1 MTNQPEVALDVA
13 CCAPGGQGSRN
24 GAESRCQRP
33 DNLQYDNILDKWNM
47 TMYELKNLINKVHTQ
62 HGTRV
67 GRRLAATFLLCLSP
81 FFIHPAA
88 AQAPASL
95 TFANFRDTRDLN
107 PHIYSGEIWAQNML
121 YESLVKVT
129 PDGIQPWLA
138 EKWDTS
144 ADGKVYTFTLRQG
157 VMFSDGGAF
166 NAQAA
171 KQNIDA
177 VLANRERHGWLEMV
191 RIIDK
196 VEVLSEYQLR
206 FTLKEPYY
214 PFLIELAV
222 TRPMR
227 FISPAAMKDG
237 GTKTGVKA
245 YIGTGPYVMSE
256 HKTDEYAVFTLNP
269 HYWGEKPQL
278 ERVVMKVIP
287 DNQTRLLALQKGEI
301 ELIYGK
307 NMIDADSF
315 AQLNKNKTFA
325 TQLSEPVSTRMLLVN
340 TTSENLKDVR
350 VRQALQHAVN
360 KVDIAEGIFNGSEVP
375 ADTLLA
381 KNVPYS
387 NIDLKPY
394 TYDLDKTAA
403 LLDAAGW
410 VKKAGQEWRQKDGKP
425 LSIGIYYDSNTASQ
439 KVIAEYLQ
447 GEFAT
452 LGIDLKL
459 HGEEE
464 QAYRDRQK
472 AGKFDIVFNISWGTP
487 YDPQSFLSGMK
498 LPVYGDYAAQQG
510 LAEKK
515 QIDDSIA
522 HALVTTDE
530 KARQE
535 YYRYVLTTLHNEAVY
550 IPLTYERN
558 RAVYVKSLKNVG
570 FNPSQFEI
578 PFDRMSRE

>member
-1 MTNQPEVALDVA
+1 M
-13 CCAPGGQGSRN
+13 C
-24 GAESRCQRP
+24 
-33 DNLQYDNILDKWNM
+33 
-47 TMYELKNLINKVHTQ
+47 ELKTRTNKIDTQ
-62 HGTRV
+62 NGKRAV
-67 GRRLAATFLLCLSP
+67 SRLTAAFLLCLSP
-81 FFIHPAA
+81 FFINPAW
-88 AQAPASL
+88 AQTLSSL

-129 PDGIQPWLA
+129 PQGIQPWLA
-138 EKWDTS
+138 EKWDIS

-157 VMFSDGGAF
+157 VKFSDGVAF
-166 NAQAA
+166 TAQTA

-177 VLANRERHGWLEMV
+177 VLDNRERHGWLEMV
-191 RIIDK
+191 RIIDN
-196 VEVLSEYQLR
+196 VEALDERRLR

-214 PFLIELAV
+214 PFLVELAV

-269 HYWGEKPQL
+269 YYWGEKPRLQ
-278 ERVVMKVIP
+278 RITMKVIP

-301 ELIYGK
+301 EMIYGK
-307 NMIDADSF
+307 NMIDADAF
-315 AQLNKNKTFA
+315 
-325 TQLSEPVSTRMLLVN
+325 TQLSQNKKFTTQLSAPVSTRMLLMN
-340 TTSENLKDVR
+340 TTSENLKDAR

-360 KVDIAEGIFNGSEVP
+360 KVDIAEGIFNGSEIP

-387 NIDLKPY
+387 NIGLKPY
-394 TYDLDKTAA
+394 AYDLDKAAA
-403 LLDAAGW
+403 LLDEAGW
-410 VKKAGQEWRQKDGKP
+410 VKSAGQTWRQKAGKP

-447 GEFAT
+447 SEFAT
-452 LGIDLKL
+452 LGIELKPY
-459 HGEEE
+459 GEEE

-515 QIDDSIA
+515 HIDERIS

-535 YYRYVLTTLHNEAVY
+535 DYRYVLTTLHDEAVY
-550 IPLTYERN
+550 LPLTYERN
-558 RAVYVKSLKNVG
+558 RAVYVKSVKNVE

>member
-1 MTNQPEVALDVA
+1 
-13 CCAPGGQGSRN
+13 
-24 GAESRCQRP
+24 
-33 DNLQYDNILDKWNM
+33 
-47 TMYELKNLINKVHTQ
+47 MYKLKNALHDGKSKS
-62 HGTRV
+62 
-67 GRRLAATFLLCLSP
+67 RRLVTSLLLCLSP
-81 FFIHPAA
+81 VFANSVV
-88 AQAPASL
+88 AQEPQSL

-129 PDGIQPWLA
+129 PQGIEPWLA
-138 EKWDTS
+138 EKWETS
-144 ADGKVYTFTLRQG
+144 ADGKVYTFTLRSD
-157 VMFSDGGAF
+157 VKFSDGAAF
-166 NAQAA
+166 NAQTA

-177 VLANRERHGWLEMV
+177 ILDNRERHGWLEMV

-196 VEVLSEYQLR
+196 VEALDEHRLR
-206 FTLKEPYY
+206 FTLKEAYY

-227 FISPAAMKDG
+227 FISPAAMKEG
-237 GTKTGVKA
+237 GTRHGVNA

-269 HYWGEKPQL
+269 LYWGEKPKL
-278 ERVVMKVIP
+278 EKVVMKVIP
-287 DNQTRLLALQKGEI
+287 DTQTRLLALQKGEI

-307 NMIDADSF
+307 NMIDADAFERLSKDKKF
-315 AQLNKNKTFA
+315 T
-325 TQLSEPVSTRMLLVN
+325 TQLSEPVSTRMLLMN
-340 TTSENLKDVR
+340 TTSENLKDMR

-394 TYDLDKTAA
+394 AYDLDQAKK

-410 VKKAGQEWRQKDGKP
+410 QQKSGQTWRQKEGKP
-425 LSIGIYYDSNTASQ
+425 LSVGIYYDSNTASQ

-447 GEFAT
+447 NEFAE
-452 LGIDLKL
+452 LGIELKL

-510 LAEKK
+510 LTQKT
-515 QIDDSIA
+515 QIDSSITR
-522 HALVTTDE
+522 ALITTDE
-530 KARQE
+530 KERQE
-535 YYRYVLTTLHNEAVY
+535 LYRYVLTTLHEEAVY

-558 RAVYVKSLKNVG
+558 RAVHVKSLKGVA

-578 PFDRMSRE
+578 PFDRMYRD

>member
-1 MTNQPEVALDVA
+1 MSAYINQKCLIQSFDSTNIQL
-13 CCAPGGQGSRN
+13 
-24 GAESRCQRP
+24 
-33 DNLQYDNILDKWNM
+33 
-47 TMYELKNLINKVHTQ
+47 
-62 HGTRV
+62 
-67 GRRLAATFLLCLSP
+67 RRKTNVCRFIAAGLLCLSFLLALP
-81 FFIHPAA
+81 SS
-88 AQAPASL
+88 AQDSNTL

-129 PDGIQPWLA
+129 AQGIEPWLA
-138 EKWDTS
+138 EKWES
-144 ADGKVYTFTLRQG
+144 SYDGKVYTFTLRPD
-157 VMFSDGGAF
+157 VKFSDGLKFDAHV
-166 NAQAA
+166 A
-171 KQNIDA
+171 KQNFDA
-177 VLANRERHGWLEMV
+177 VLANRERHAWLELV

-196 VEVLSEYQLR
+196 VEALDDTHLR
-206 FTLKEPYY
+206 FTLKESYY

-227 FISPAAMKDG
+227 FISPAAMIDG
-237 GTKTGVKA
+237 GTKQGVKA
-245 YIGTGPYVMSE
+245 YIGTGPYVLSE
-256 HKTDEYAVFTLNP
+256 HKTDEYAVFTQNP

-278 ERVVMKVIP
+278 EKVVMKVIP

-315 AQLNKNKTFA
+315 ALLSKDKKFI
-325 TQLSEPVSTRMLLVN
+325 TQLSEPISTRMLLIN
-340 TTSENLKDVR
+340 TQSENLKDVR

-360 KVDIAEGIFNGSEVP
+360 KVDISEGIFNGSEVP

-387 NIDLKPY
+387 NINLKPY
-394 TYDLDKTAA
+394 VWDTAQA
-403 LLDAAGW
+403 KKLLDAAGW
-410 VKKAGQEWRQKDGKP
+410 LQKDGQPWRQKDGKP

-447 GEFAT
+447 NEFT
-452 LGIDLKL
+452 ELGIELKL
-459 HGEEE
+459 YGEEE

-472 AGKFDIVFNISWGTP
+472 AGNFDIVFNISWGTP

-498 LPVYGDYAAQQG
+498 MPVYGDYAAQQG
-510 LAEKK
+510 LVQKK
-515 QIDDSIA
+515 QIDDSITR
-522 HALVTTDE
+522 ALLTTDE
-530 KARQE
+530 EERHAL
-535 YYRYVLTTLHNEAVY
+535 YRYVLTTLHDEAVY

-558 RAVYVKSLKNVG
+558 RTVYVNDLKGVG

-578 PFDRMSRE
+578 PFDRMYRN

>member
-1 MTNQPEVALDVA
+1 MSALPDIA
-13 CCAPGGQGSRN
+13 QGR
-24 GAESRCQRP
+24 
-33 DNLQYDNILDKWNM
+33 K
-47 TMYELKNLINKVHTQ
+47 KNCRFL
-62 HGTRV
+62 
-67 GRRLAATFLLCLSP
+67 LSLLLCLSP
-81 FFIHPAA
+81 LLISPAI

-129 PDGIQPWLA
+129 PQGIEPWLA
-138 EKWDTS
+138 EKWETS
-144 ADGKVYTFTLRQG
+144 ADGKVYTFTLRDG
-157 VMFSDGGAF
+157 VKFSDGVPF

-191 RIIDK
+191 RVIDK
-196 VEVLSEYQLR
+196 VEALNERQLR

-237 GTKTGVKA
+237 GTKQGVTA

-269 HYWGEKPQL
+269 HYWGEKPRL

-307 NMIDADSF
+307 NMIDADAF
-315 AQLNKNKTFA
+315 ARLGQDKKFA
-325 TQLSEPVSTRMLLVN
+325 AQLSEPVSTRMLLIN
-340 TTSENLKDVR
+340 TQSENLKDVR

-360 KVDIAEGIFNGSEVP
+360 KIDIAEGIFNGSEIP

-394 TYDLDKTAA
+394 AYDVAQAGK

-410 VKKAGQEWRQKDGKP
+410 ERKSGEMWRQKDGKP
-425 LSIGIYYDSNTASQ
+425 LSIDIYYDSNTASQ

-447 GEFAT
+447 NELAG
-452 LGIDLKL
+452 LGVELKL
-459 HGEEE
+459 NGEEE

-510 LAEKK
+510 LAQKK
-515 QIDDSIA
+515 RIDDSIA
-522 HALVTTDE
+522 RALITTDE
-530 KARQE
+530 KERQE
-535 YYRYVLTTLHNEAVY
+535 LYRYVLTTLHQEAVY

-558 RAVYVKSLKNVG
+558 RAIYVGSLKGVG

-578 PFDRMSRE
+578 PFDRMYRE

>member
-1 MTNQPEVALDVA
+1 MAILNRTAELQEMAPRRTKKTNSLLTAL
-13 CCAPGGQGSRN
+13 
-24 GAESRCQRP
+24 
-33 DNLQYDNILDKWNM
+33 
-47 TMYELKNLINKVHTQ
+47 
-62 HGTRV
+62 
-67 GRRLAATFLLCLSP
+67 LLCLSP
-81 FFIHPAA
+81 LLTDPAM
-88 AQAPASL
+88 AQPPESL

-129 PDGIQPWLA
+129 PLGIEPWLA
-138 EKWDTS
+138 EKWEAS
-144 ADGKVYTFTLRQG
+144 ADGKVYTFTLRDG
-157 VMFSDGGAF
+157 VKFSDGVPF
-166 NAQAA
+166 NADAA

-191 RIIDK
+191 RIIEK
-196 VEVLSEYQLR
+196 VEALNEHQLR

-227 FISPAAMKDG
+227 FISPAAMKEG
-237 GTKTGVKA
+237 GTKQGVSA

-269 HYWGEKPQL
+269 HYWGEKPKL

-315 AQLNKNKTFA
+315 AQLNKDKKFT
-325 TQLSEPVSTRMLLVN
+325 TQLSEPVSTRMLLIN
-340 TTSENLKDVR
+340 TTSENLQDVR

-360 KVDIAEGIFNGSEVP
+360 KIDIAEGIFNGSEVP

-387 NIDLKPY
+387 NVDLKPY
-394 TYDLDKTAA
+394 AYDLDQAA
-403 LLDAAGW
+403 KLLDAAGW
-410 VKKAGQEWRQKDGKP
+410 VRKDGQEWRQKDGKP

-447 GEFAT
+447 NELAG
-452 LGIDLKL
+452 LGIELRL
-459 HGEEE
+459 NGEEE

-515 QIDDSIA
+515 QIDDSIS
-522 HALVTTDE
+522 HALITTDE
-530 KARQE
+530 KERQE
-535 YYRYVLTTLHNEAVY
+535 LYRYVLTTLHNEAVY

-558 RAVYVKSLKNVG
+558 RAVYVKSLKGVD

-578 PFDRMSRE
+578 PFDRMYRE

>member
-1 MTNQPEVALDVA
+1 MSTFESTSALSVPA
-13 CCAPGGQGSRN
+13 
-24 GAESRCQRP
+24 
-33 DNLQYDNILDKWNM
+33 
-47 TMYELKNLINKVHTQ
+47 
-62 HGTRV
+62 
-67 GRRLAATFLLCLSP
+67 RRMKKPHRLLATLLLCFSP
-81 FFIHPAA
+81 LLTGPTL
-88 AQAPASL
+88 AQTPASL

-107 PHIYSGEIWAQNML
+107 PHLYSGEIWAQNML
-121 YESLVKVT
+121 YESLVKIT
-129 PDGIQPWLA
+129 PTGIQPWLA
-138 EKWDTS
+138 EKWQTS
-144 ADGKVYTFTLRQG
+144 ADGKVYTFTLREG
-157 VMFSDGGAF
+157 VKFSDGAPF
-166 NAQAA
+166 NALAA

-196 VEVLSEYQLR
+196 VEALDERQLR

-227 FISPAAMKDG
+227 FISPAAMKAG
-237 GTKTGVKA
+237 ETKQGVTA

-269 HYWGEKPQL
+269 YYWGEKPRL

-315 AQLNKNKTFA
+315 VQLSKNKKFA
-325 TQLSEPVSTRMLLVN
+325 TQLSEPVSTRMLLIN
-340 TTSENLKDVR
+340 TQSENLKDVR

-360 KVDIAEGIFNGSEVP
+360 KVDIAEGIFGGSEVP

-381 KNVPYS
+381 RNVPYS

-394 TYDLDKTAA
+394 AYDLEQSAN

-410 VKKAGQEWRQKDGKP
+410 VRQAGQTWRQKDGKP
-425 LSIGIYYDSNTASQ
+425 LSIAIYYDSNTASQ

-447 GEFAT
+447 SEFAD
-452 LGIDLKL
+452 LGIELKL
-459 HGEEE
+459 YGEEE

-522 HALVTTDE
+522 HALITTDE
-530 KARQE
+530 QKRQE
-535 YYRYVLTTLHNEAVY
+535 LYRYVLTTLHNEAVY

-558 RAVYVKSLKNVG
+558 RAVYVKSLKGVG

-578 PFDRMSRE
+578 PFDRMYRE

>member
-1 MTNQPEVALDVA
+1 MP
-13 CCAPGGQGSRN
+13 
-24 GAESRCQRP
+24 
-33 DNLQYDNILDKWNM
+33 
-47 TMYELKNLINKVHTQ
+47 ELKDAVYGGKRQ
-62 HGTRV
+62 S
-67 GRRLAATFLLCLSP
+67 RRLFTSLLLCLSSL
-81 FFIHPAA
+81 AA
-88 AQAPASL
+88 APLGAQQPQSL

-129 PDGIQPWLA
+129 PQGIEPWLA
-138 EKWDTS
+138 EKWETS
-144 ADGKVYTFTLRQG
+144 ADGKVYTFILRSD
-157 VMFSDGGAF
+157 VKFSDGTAF
-166 NAQAA
+166 NAQTA

-177 VLANRERHGWLEMV
+177 ILANRERHGWLEMV

-196 VEVLSEYQLR
+196 VEALDERRLR

-227 FISPAAMKDG
+227 FISPAAMKEG
-237 GTKTGVKA
+237 GTKQGVNG
-245 YIGTGPYVMSE
+245 YIGTGPYVLSE
-256 HKTDEYAVFTLNP
+256 HKTDEYAIFTLNP
-269 HYWGEKPQL
+269 LYWGEKPKL
-278 ERVVMKVIP
+278 EKVVMKVIP
-287 DNQTRLLALQKGEI
+287 DTQTRLLALQKGEI

-307 NMIDADSF
+307 NMIDADAF
-315 AQLNKNKTFA
+315 AQLGKDKKFA
-325 TQLSEPVSTRMLLVN
+325 TQLSEPVSTRMLLIN

-387 NIDLKPY
+387 NIDLQPY
-394 TYDLDKTAA
+394 AYDLEQAKK

-410 VKKAGQEWRQKDGKP
+410 RQKSGWAWRQKEGKP

-447 GEFAT
+447 SEFAE
-452 LGIDLKL
+452 LGIELRL
-459 HGEEE
+459 YGEEE

-472 AGKFDIVFNISWGTP
+472 AGSFDIVFNISWGTP

-510 LAEKK
+510 LAQKK
-515 QIDDSIA
+515 RIDGSIA

-530 KARQE
+530 KERQE
-535 YYRYVLTTLHNEAVY
+535 LYRYVLTTLHEEAVY

-558 RAVYVKSLKNVG
+558 RAVYVKSLQGVD

-578 PFDRMSRE
+578 PFDRMYRD

>member
-1 MTNQPEVALDVA
+1 MPEFKSATHAGKRKSSRLITSLLF
-13 CCAPGGQGSRN
+13 CLAPLFAG
-24 GAESRCQRP
+24 
-33 DNLQYDNILDKWNM
+33 
-47 TMYELKNLINKVHTQ
+47 
-62 HGTRV
+62 
-67 GRRLAATFLLCLSP
+67 
-81 FFIHPAA
+81 PAA
-88 AQAPASL
+88 AQEPQSL

-129 PDGIQPWLA
+129 PEGIAPWLA
-138 EKWDTS
+138 EKWETS
-144 ADGKVYTFTLRQG
+144 ADGKVYTFTLRSN
-157 VMFSDGGAF
+157 VKFSDGVAF
-166 NAQAA
+166 NAQTA

-191 RIIDK
+191 RIIEK
-196 VEVLSEYQLR
+196 VEALDERRLR

-214 PFLIELAV
+214 PFLTELAV

-227 FISPAAMKDG
+227 FISPAAMKEG
-237 GTKTGVKA
+237 GTKQGVNA

-269 HYWGEKPQL
+269 HYWGEKPKL
-278 ERVVMKVIP
+278 EKVVMKVIP
-287 DNQTRLLALQKGEI
+287 DTQTRLLALQKGEI

-307 NMIDADSF
+307 NMIDADAF
-315 AQLNKNKTFA
+315 AQLGKDKKFT
-325 TQLSEPVSTRMLLVN
+325 TKLSAPVSTRMLLIN

-360 KVDIAEGIFNGSEVP
+360 KTDIAEGIFNGSEIP

-394 TYDLDKTAA
+394 DYDLEQAKK

-410 VKKAGQEWRQKDGKP
+410 QQKSGQTWRQKDGKP

-447 GEFAT
+447 NEFAE
-452 LGIDLKL
+452 LGIELKL

-464 QAYRDRQK
+464 QAYRDRLK
-472 AGKFDIVFNISWGTP
+472 AGQFDIVFNISWGTP

-510 LAEKK
+510 LAQKK
-515 QIDDSIA
+515 QIDDSIK
-522 HALVTTDE
+522 HALITTDE
-530 KARQE
+530 KERQE
-535 YYRYVLTTLHNEAVY
+535 LYRYVLTTLHEEAVY

-558 RAVYVKSLKNVG
+558 RAVFVNSLKGVD

-578 PFDRMSRE
+578 PFDRMYRD

>member
-1 MTNQPEVALDVA
+1 M
-13 CCAPGGQGSRN
+13 S
-24 GAESRCQRP
+24 
-33 DNLQYDNILDKWNM
+33 
-47 TMYELKNLINKVHTQ
+47 ELKSVS
-62 HGTRV
+62 HGGKSKSFRFITS
-67 GRRLAATFLLCLSP
+67 LLFCLSP
-81 FFIHPAA
+81 LFCNPVA
-88 AQAPASL
+88 AQEPQSL
-95 TFANFRDTRDLN
+95 IFANFRDTRDLN

-129 PDGIQPWLA
+129 PQGIQPWLA
-138 EKWDTS
+138 EKWETS
-144 ADGKVYTFTLRQG
+144 ADGKVYTFTLRSD
-157 VMFSDGGAF
+157 VKFSDGVVF
-166 NAQAA
+166 NAQTA

-196 VEVLSEYQLR
+196 VDALDEHRLR
-206 FTLKEPYY
+206 FTLKEAYY

-237 GTKTGVKA
+237 GTKQGVNA

-256 HKTDEYAVFTLNP
+256 HKTDEYSVFTLNP
-269 HYWGEKPQL
+269 YYWGEKPKL
-278 ERVVMKVIP
+278 EKVVMKVIP
-287 DNQTRLLALQKGEI
+287 DTQTRLLALQKGEI

-307 NMIDADSF
+307 NMIDADAF
-315 AQLNKNKTFA
+315 AQLSKDKKFT
-325 TQLSEPVSTRMLLVN
+325 TQLSEPVSTRMLLIN

-394 TYDLDKTAA
+394 AYDLDQAKK

-410 VKKAGQEWRQKDGKP
+410 QQKSGQPWRQKDGKP

-439 KVIAEYLQ
+439 KVVAEYLQ
-447 GEFAT
+447 NEFAE
-452 LGIDLKL
+452 LGIELKL
-459 HGEEE
+459 YGEEE

-498 LPVYGDYAAQQG
+498 MPVYGDYAAQQG
-510 LAEKK
+510 LTQKK
-515 QIDDSIA
+515 QIDSSIA
-522 HALVTTDE
+522 RSLITTDE
-530 KARQE
+530 KERQE
-535 YYRYVLTTLHNEAVY
+535 LYRYVLTTLHEEAVY

-558 RAVYVKSLKNVG
+558 RAVYVKSLKGVG

-578 PFDRMSRE
+578 PFDRMYRD